1 MSTNLT
7 QISSSILHAGL
18 VIICQIFFMLFCEI
32 FLNTISP
39 VLAIIFGSLFGVG
52 FYFGREVAQHERKV
66 GTPPWYSGFKIWEWS
81 LDSKLDLLFPLIV
94 GILMP
99 IIIYFAL

>member
-1 MSTNLT
+1 MSINLT
-7 QISSSILHAGL
+7 QLISSISHAGL
-18 VIICQIFFMLFCEI
+18 IMLCQIFFILFCEI
-32 FLNTISP
+32 FLNDISL
-39 VLAIIFGSLFGVG
+39 VLATIFGSLFGIG